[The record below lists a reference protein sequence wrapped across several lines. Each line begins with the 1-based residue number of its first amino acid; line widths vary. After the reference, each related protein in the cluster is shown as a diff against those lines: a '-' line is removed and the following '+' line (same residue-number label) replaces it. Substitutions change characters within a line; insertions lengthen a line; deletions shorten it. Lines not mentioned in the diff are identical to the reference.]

1 MSNELERT
9 IDNIVGHTVSLKI
22 DSFAADLA
30 ERLQSECAELVE
42 QVRKLDAPDVDNSVE
57 TLLGC
62 LRDIQHG
69 GSVVDIAGALVESAA
84 KFCGRAGLFI
94 NKGDNLLGFRLA
106 GAGTEEKGEAFQE
119 LSIEL
124 LTAASFEQAVDTA
137 ANVVSSGTP
146 DDLSSPFVEL
156 MDLVP
161 GDRVGLFPVR
171 LRTKVLAVLYCDSKG
186 SQDAPEALQSMPIE
200 ALISSAEGWIEAVS
214 TRKR

>member
-9 IDNIVGHTVSLKI
+9 VENIVADEVSSKI

-42 QVRKLDAPDVDNSVE
+42 HVRKLEAPGAEDSVE

-62 LRDIQHG
+62 LRDIQNG
-69 GSVVDIAGALVESAA
+69 GSVVDIAGALVEGAA
-84 KFCGRAGLFI
+84 MFCGRAGLFI

-106 GAGTEEKGEAFQE
+106 GEGTEDHGEAFQE
-119 LSIEL
+119 LSIGL

-137 ANVVSSGTP
+137 ANVVSSGAP
-146 DDLSSPFVEL
+146 DDLSSEFVEL
-156 MDLVP
+156 MGLTP
-161 GDRVGLFPVR
+161 EDRVGLFPVR
-171 LRTKVLAVLYCDSKG
+171 LRTKVLAVMYCDSKSPQG
-186 SQDAPEALQSMPIE
+186 AQATLQSMPIE